1 MKGEIKMTQ
10 PDIQEQSQKCMER
23 DRLKDQRT
31 LQKEQQ
37 QFELKNFKKML
48 TITIISII
56 VALLSLAFAIFEHY
70 SKATTTAVQ
79 ESIIDSIDKQ

>member
-1 MKGEIKMTQ
+1 MTQ

-23 DRLKDQRT
+23 DRLRDQRT

-37 QFELKNFKKML
+37 FEMKNYKKML

-56 VALLSLAFAIFEHY
+56 VAILSLAFTIFEHY
-70 SKATTTAVQ
+70 NKATTTAAQ
-79 ESIIDSIDKQ
+79 EITTASTDKQ